1 MRTRR
6 PLNKDEVRWIA
17 EAYEEI
23 GVLSIEGYRTTD
35 ETLQKAVKL
44 IDFWLEDTDFLVLL
58 GVESGRRGAVPIAM
72 VICHVRTSPLDRRP
86 EGMVDALYV
95 VPRRRRQGVAR
106 LLEAQATRWALERGA
121 ERMRTFVA
129 CWNSPML
136 ALCERLGYSHAYA
149 ELVKTDMSP
158 QE

>member
-6 PLNKDEVRWIA
+6 PLNKAEIRWIA
-17 EAYEEI
+17 DAYEEI
-23 GVLSIEGYRTTD
+23 GVLSIEGYRSTD

-44 IDFWLEDTDFLVLL
+44 IEFWLEDQDFLVLI
-58 GVESGRRGAVPIAM
+58 GVETGRSGAVPVSM
-72 VICHVRTSPLDRRP
+72 VICHVRASPLDRRA
-86 EGMVDALYV
+86 EGVIDAIYV
-95 VPRRRRQGVAR
+95 VPRKRRTGTAR
-106 LLEAQATRWALERGA
+106 LLEAEATQWARERGA

-136 ALCERLGYSHAYA
+136 AFCERLGYGHAYA

-158 QE
+158 RE